1 MTPGINIFYG
11 PEIWSLQLAGGI
23 SRYFSELIP
32 RTSTSDNKV
41 YTFATPNQ
49 NVFIERIPRDSMIE
63 VSKFTSSYLL
73 DFIVLN
79 QYLSIILQTDVEKVL
94 SGIVTKTFG
103 GNFLT
108 ILNSLL

>member
-73 DFIVLN
+73 DFKRLTN
-79 QYLSIILQTDVEKVL
+79 LYSTSDSIYHSTYY
-94 SGIVTKTFG
+94 
-103 GNFLT
+103 GNVNYAHLKKNGFKRRV
-108 ILNSLL
+108 